1 MSGLMLKSFSS
12 AEMEF
17 IAEDTLITITSS
29 VDHPTFHFISGDF
42 GPLIAGLPCDVP
54 LWLAITMRRKG
65 KCTIQIPEWMSA
77 ESLERYVARERTE
90 ALFEDLPFHYI
101 EISQLL
107 LIHAKDDI
115 LMRDKV
121 ATLLQDLENIRMD
134 RARMGLLD
142 IADRV
147 RSGEAVLSVGLK
159 NLSCAEIQ
167 SLKPVFVQA
176 LGIFKKLTDSSDTS
190 QQLYSTTSN
199 STSNRYSS
207 NAVNDSFAVDIPATT
222 STTSNLRRFRREDN

>member
-1 MSGLMLKSFSS
+1 MSGLILKSISA

-17 IAEDTLITITSS
+17 IAEDVLITITSN
-29 VDHPTFHFISGDF
+29 VDHPVFHFISGDY
-42 GPLIAGLPCDVP
+42 GPLVAGLPSELP
-54 LWLAITMRRKG
+54 LWLAITLRRKG
-65 KCTIQIPEWMSA
+65 KCTIQIPDWMSV
-77 ESLERYVARERTE
+77 ESLERYVSHERTE
-90 ALFEDLPFHYI
+90 ANFEDLPFHYI

-107 LIHAKDDI
+107 LIHAKEDI

-121 ATLLQDLENIRMD
+121 SALLQDLENIRMD

-167 SLKPVFVQA
+167 TLKSVFVKS
-176 LGIFKKLTDSSDTS
+176 LSIFKQLTDSSENNQAYSGNTTGATS
-190 QQLYSTTSN
+190 
-199 STSNRYSS
+199 RY
-207 NAVNDSFAVDIPATT
+207 NNNTNDSFTNDVPAA
-222 STTSNLRRFRREDN
+222 STNNLRRFRSDD